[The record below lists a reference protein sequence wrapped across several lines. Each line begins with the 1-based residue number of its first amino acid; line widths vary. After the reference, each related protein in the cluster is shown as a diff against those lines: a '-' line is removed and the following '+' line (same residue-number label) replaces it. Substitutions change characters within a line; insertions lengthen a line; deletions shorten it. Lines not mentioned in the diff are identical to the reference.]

1 MSLAGGNN
9 TFMNDSLLD
18 RRYRVMGRGA
28 PLFYDE
34 PLHIVQGASVWL
46 YDVQGRR
53 YLDAYNNVPVVGH
66 CHPRVVEAIARQASV
81 LNVHTRYLHDAVVG
95 YAERLTATFDGLDMV
110 LFTCTGSEAN
120 DVALRMARLLTGAE
134 GVICTSNTYHGNTAS
149 VDELSTTFR
158 DGRTGAARVFSV
170 PFPDT
175 YRPAFDLS
183 GEALTNAYVD
193 QVKAGI
199 EHFQRSGIGMAALL
213 VCPIFAN
220 EGLPDVPAGFLDR
233 VTRLVREAGGLVIF
247 DEVQSGFGRTGQ
259 MWGHTRAGV
268 SPDIV
273 TLGKPMGNG
282 YPIGGVISS
291 ASIINA
297 FRDRVMYFNTFSGNP
312 VASAAALAV
321 LDVIEDEC
329 LLERVRAVAPGVTQ
343 GLQSLMTV
351 HEGIGDVRG
360 QGLFWA
366 VELVKDRAARTPD
379 SARAKSVVNRMREH
393 GVLISRLGRHD
404 NVLKIRPPL
413 PFDASHSALLLEVL
427 DRSLTESRHART

>member
-1 MSLAGGNN
+1 
-9 TFMNDSLLD
+9 MNDSLLD
-18 RRYRVMGRGA
+18 RRYRVMGKGA

-34 PLHIVQGASVWL
+34 PLHIVGGTGVWL
-46 YDVQGRR
+46 HDAQGRR

-66 CHPRVVEAIARQASV
+66 CHPRVVDAIARQAGL
-81 LNVHTRYLHDAVVG
+81 LNVHTRYLHEAVVQ
-95 YAERLTATFDGLDMV
+95 YAERLTATFDGLNMAI
-110 LFTCTGSEAN
+110 FTCTGSEAN

-158 DGRTGAARVFSV
+158 EGRTGATRVRAV

-183 GEALTNAYVD
+183 GEALAKAYVD
-193 QVKAGI
+193 EVQTCI
-199 EHFQRSGIGMAALL
+199 EHFKSSGIGLAAML

-220 EGLPDVPAGFLDR
+220 EGLPNVPADFLAR
-233 VTRLVREAGGLVIF
+233 ATRLVRDAGGLVIF

-259 MWGHTRAGV
+259 MWGHVRAGAT
-268 SPDIV
+268 PDIV

-282 YPIGGVISS
+282 YPIGGLVSS
-291 ASIINA
+291 ASVINA

-329 LLERVRAVAPGVTQ
+329 LLERVRAVAPQVTQ

-351 HEGIGDVRG
+351 HHGIGDVRG
-360 QGLFWA
+360 KGLFWA
-366 VELVKDRAARTPD
+366 VELVKDRAAKTPD
-379 SARAKSVVNRMREH
+379 PARAKAVVNRMRHH

-413 PFDASHSALLLEVL
+413 PFDPSHAALLLEML
-427 DRSLTESRHART
+427 DRSLTESRHA